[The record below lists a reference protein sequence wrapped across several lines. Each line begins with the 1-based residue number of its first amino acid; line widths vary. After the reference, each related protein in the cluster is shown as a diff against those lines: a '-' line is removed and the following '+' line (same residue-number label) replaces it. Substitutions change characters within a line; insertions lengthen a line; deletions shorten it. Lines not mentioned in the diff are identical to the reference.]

1 MISSLH
7 PAKEHILPFIY
18 FIDHSWNIVDMLR
31 KLALRVFL
39 TLSDIFLICGI
50 GIKKFPDIPNISLSW
65 LQINILFSRWA
76 TPEKCNN
83 ALLPDTN
90 VNKKHTLMRLKT
102 LTSDATQSL
111 DSRIF
116 LPFIH
121 YYSTTE
127 DWPEA
132 ITFLRI
138 DTPTERHTSNSPRR
152 QDGPSRRHYGTYR
165 RHYGRL
171 KDGRKLRWSKAILV
185 RGYAGRSLWMKQQGL
200 EGCRMACL
208 VEKK

>member
-1 MISSLH
+1 MH
-7 PAKEHILPFIY
+7 K
-18 FIDHSWNIVDMLR
+18 
-31 KLALRVFL
+31 
-39 TLSDIFLICGI
+39 LSDDFKPAPRERTYSTLHIFYRSLLKHCRYATKTSAPCIFDIIWYFLICGI

-152 QDGPSRRHYGTYR
+152 QDGPSRRHD
-165 RHYGRL
+165 GRL